1 MQMLHVVHLRD
12 IRLPEFDKNRKV
24 DEIKALTFDQPCRY
38 DVILGS
44 DFLTKTGI
52 NLLYEEGTME
62 WFENV
67 IPMRNPYDINLQEYL
82 AVADAIEIQKEES
95 LFGKDWLGCYLTAPI
110 LDAKYEK
117 ASIPEV
123 VSRLTYLTKEQRI
136 ALERVLTK
144 HSKLFDGTLGVYPH
158 KKVHLELEEG
168 AKPVHARAYSIPK
181 IHLETFKRE
190 LDHLVELGVLSC
202 QGSSEWASPTFII
215 PKKYGRVR
223 WISNLHALNK
233 VIKRRQ

>member
-215 PKKYGRVR
+215 PKKDGRVR